1 MLWRLAHSITPEDV
15 GARVSVRR
23 LLPDGGMTDA
33 VGVLLRWSEGVLA
46 VQRRDGTVVEI
57 AQDTLVAGKRVPPR
71 PAIARTHSQ
80 VSVRDLQEV
89 AAVGWPAA
97 ETHALGDWLLRAG
110 EGWTMRANSVLALGD
125 PGCSLDSALRR
136 VQGWYAERDLPAR
149 FCLPLPLVPELETAL
164 AERGWAGPADDHEV
178 LVLTADTAAL
188 EAPSRELPPV
198 RLTGAPSAEWLDLCA
213 ADGPVP
219 AVGVGVLTAPSSA
232 VFAEVR
238 LAEEVVAIG
247 RATVERGWVG
257 ITTVEVRPAAR
268 RRGLARQVVGAL
280 VAHGRMQGAR
290 HAYLQVSSSNAPARA
305 LYEALGL
312 TVHHVYR
319 YRVAP

>member
-23 LLPDGGMTDA
+23 MLPEGGMADA

-71 PAIARTHSQ
+71 PAIARSHSQ

-89 AAVGWPAA
+89 AAAGWPAP
-97 ETHALGDWLLRAG
+97 ETHSLGDWLLRAG
-110 EGWTMRANSVLALGD
+110 GGWTMRANSVLALGD
-125 PGCSLDSALRR
+125 PGCGLAEALAQVRA
-136 VQGWYAERDLPAR
+136 WYAERSLPAR
-149 FCLPLPLVPELETAL
+149 FCLPLPLVAELDATL
-164 AERGWAGPADDHEV
+164 AEHGWTGPPDNHEV
-178 LVLTADTAAL
+178 LLLTGDTAAL
-188 EAPSRELPPV
+188 DGPSPERPPV
-198 RLTGAPSAEWLDLCA
+198 RLTASPSPEWLVACSA
-213 ADGPVP
+213 NGPVP
-219 AVGVGVLTAPSSA
+219 DVGVQVLTAPESA
-232 VFAEVR
+232 VFGEVHQDG
-238 LAEEVVAIG
+238 AVVAIG

-257 ITTVEVRPAAR
+257 ITTVEVRPDAR
-268 RRGLARQVVGAL
+268 RRGLARQVVAAL
-280 VAHGRMQGAR
+280 VAHGRAQGAR
-290 HAYLQVSSSNAPARA
+290 HAYLQVSSSNTPARA
-305 LYEALGL
+305 LYDAMGL